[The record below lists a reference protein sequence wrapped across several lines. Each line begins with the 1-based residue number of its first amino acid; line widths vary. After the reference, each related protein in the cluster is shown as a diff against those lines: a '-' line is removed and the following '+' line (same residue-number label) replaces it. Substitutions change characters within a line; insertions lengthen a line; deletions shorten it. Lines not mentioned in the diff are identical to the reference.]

1 MFSISNKSKPLSG
14 SDESGSEF
22 TREMLQG
29 DPTYGINFDRIQWD
43 SKDKC
48 WILIENLRCH
58 EKQFSKGITPFSSHP
73 NRYFSKNSM
82 KFVRLWELTLKLKG
96 KLFLVNYSKL
106 GTKFGNE
113 VLLMEVKNVNRGGK
127 PPVDTK
133 DTKFSRDEYSKWF
146 REMNKRGK

>member
-58 EKQFSKGITPFSSHP
+58 ENQFSKGITPFSSHP
-73 NRYFSKNSM
+73 NRYFWKNSM
-82 KFVRLWELTLKLKG
+82 KFIRLWELTLELKG

-106 GTKFGNE
+106 GTEFGDE
-113 VLLMEVKNVNRGGK
+113 VLLMEVKNVNRTAW
-127 PPVDTK
+127 PFVDTI
-133 DTKFSRDEYSKWF
+133 DTKLSRDQYSKWF
-146 REMNKRGK
+146 REMNERGK